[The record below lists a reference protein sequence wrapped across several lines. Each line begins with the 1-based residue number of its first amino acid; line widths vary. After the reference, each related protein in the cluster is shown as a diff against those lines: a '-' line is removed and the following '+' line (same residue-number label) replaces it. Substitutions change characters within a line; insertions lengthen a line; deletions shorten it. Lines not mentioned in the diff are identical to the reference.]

1 MKVAHI
7 APPLARTGGASGYL
21 LQLRDGLVGLD
32 TGPHQVTFPE
42 DATAAVAAPARSPV
56 RQIAGRLKRAILGK
70 PTFYRPDADGLQRP
84 HGPLDSHIGLAVAE
98 MRAAAAPLVARDGDT
113 ADVLFAHD
121 LGSAEAALDARRKRQ
136 AVWFMLHSPMPI
148 ALYLAWNWGVPE
160 QDWRTVMAYP
170 DVKRWVDREL
180 NVCKR
185 ADRLVL
191 PCREAADELA
201 RCDARFGP
209 LLRKADF
216 VLTGAAG
223 PPAANPTATRAAL
236 RARWRLPIDQPL
248 GLFIGSAQVYRALD
262 ALLDGLA
269 LLRDEVVI
277 PGTLAIAGPDAAAMP
292 VNNRIRALGRVE
304 DVSSLLRAVDFVVN
318 VNRFSLFDLSLI
330 EATEAGR
337 PLLLHDT
344 GGNRTFR
351 ALGAGVVPIA
361 DLSPATIARGLERI
375 FGMARAELD
384 ALGARSRACYDEH
397 LKPAQFAAR
406 HVALYDK
413 VSGVKR
419 RRATA

>member
-21 LQLRDGLVGLD
+21 LQLRDGLAGLD
-32 TGPHQVTFPE
+32 AGPHQVTFPDE
-42 DATAAVAAPARSPV
+42 ASGVASAPAQSSAR
-56 RQIAGRLKRAILGK
+56 RIAGRVKRALFGK
-70 PTFYRPDADGLQRP
+70 PTFYRPDARGLQQS
-84 HGPLDSHIGLAVAE
+84 HGPLDAHISLAVAE
-98 MRAAAAPLVARDGDT
+98 MRTVAEPLLARAET

-121 LGSAEAALDARRKRQ
+121 LGSAEAALEQRRKRQ
-136 AVWFMLHSPMPI
+136 SVWLMLHSPMPI

-160 QDWRTVMAYP
+160 QDWRTVLAYP
-170 DVKRWVDREL
+170 DVKRWLDREL
-180 NVCKR
+180 NVCRR

-191 PCREAADELA
+191 PCREAADELT

-209 LLRKADF
+209 LLRKADL

-223 PPAANPTATRAAL
+223 PPPASAVATRAAL
-236 RARWRLPIDQPL
+236 RARWRLPIDQRL

-262 ALLDGLA
+262 ALLEGLS
-269 LLRDEVVI
+269 LLRDEIVI
-277 PGTLAIAGPDAAAMP
+277 PGTIAIAGPEPATMP
-292 VNNRIRALGRVE
+292 VRDRIRALGRVE

-351 ALGAGVVPIA
+351 SLGAGVVPIA
-361 DLSPATIARGLERI
+361 DLAPATVADGLERI
-375 FGMARAELD
+375 FGMAQVELE
-384 ALGARSRACYDEH
+384 ALGAASRRCYEEH
-397 LKPAQFAAR
+397 LRPAQFSAR
-406 HVALYDK
+406 HLALYDK